1 MAQTHA
7 CDHDHDQP
15 GLSGGALAAGLTA
28 AESRCAAAGQ
38 RLTAP
43 RRRVLELLLGAGQP
57 VKAYDLIAAY
67 GAGGE
72 PAEQVGTEPRIG
84 DVLGGHRTHAGT
96 HVGAARRYSRT
107 R

>member
-28 AESRCAAAGQ
+28 AEARCTAAGQ

-57 VKAYDLIAAY
+57 ANPAAPRDKVRR
-67 GAGGE
+67 GVANGIQRGG
-72 PAEQVGTEPRIG
+72 R
-84 DVLGGHRTHAGT
+84 GG
-96 HVGAARRYSRT
+96 V
-107 R
+107 